1 MDQIRSLKGPE
12 SDEFKEVLSAHPT
25 PDKAAVHRTGE
36 SVKRA
41 ERREKEKL
49 KQLLKQEQVIARP
62 QTNRNYFHPIATA
75 QLKAAGGK
83 ATAEKVAKLWNGL
96 TPALRAPYDAMAV
109 ADQLRYYSE

>member
-1 MDQIRSLKGPE
+1 M
-12 SDEFKEVLSAHPT
+12 
-25 PDKAAVHRTGE
+25 
-36 SVKRA
+36 KRA
-41 ERREKEKL
+41 ERRENEKL

-83 ATAEKVAKLWNGL
+83 ATAKKVAELWSGL

-109 ADQLRYYSE
+109 ADQLRYYSDLENARLRDQAEGPGPS